1 MARDSQDDDTEDRRP
16 MEDQM
21 QSEMAGEGYSIEQGS
36 AIDDT
41 VEELDDEGEPY
52 TDDFTD
58 IFDDIGRD
66 DQAQSQRGEP

>member
-1 MARDSQDDDTEDRRP
+1 MARNTSLDDAEDRRP

-21 QSEMAGEGYSIEQGS
+21 QSEMAGEGYRIERGNYV
-36 AIDDT
+36 DDS
-41 VEELDDEGEPY
+41 VEELDAEGEPY

-66 DQAQSQRGEP
+66 DQAM